1 MSLKEQLQA
10 DLKKAMLERDQ
21 LRLDTLRLVVSAVK
35 NQEIQNKAE
44 LDDAAITKVLAS
56 EAKKRQDSIEAYTKG
71 GRVEMAEKE
80 KLEKN
85 IIASYLPEQL
95 TEEKVEVVVK
105 ETIAELHASIADF
118 GRVMGAV
125 MAKLKGQADGNMVS
139 ALVKKNL

>member
-44 LDDAAITKVLAS
+44 LDDAATLKVLAS
-56 EAKKRQDSIEAYTKG
+56 EAKKRQDSIEAYEKG
-71 GRVEMAEKE
+71 GRAEMAEKE
-80 KLEKN
+80 KLEKD

-95 TEEKVEVVVK
+95 SEAEIEAVVK
-105 ETIAELHASIADF
+105 ETVTQLNATIADF
-118 GRVMGAV
+118 GKVMGAV
-125 MAKLKGQADGNMVS
+125 MAKLKGQADGNIVS